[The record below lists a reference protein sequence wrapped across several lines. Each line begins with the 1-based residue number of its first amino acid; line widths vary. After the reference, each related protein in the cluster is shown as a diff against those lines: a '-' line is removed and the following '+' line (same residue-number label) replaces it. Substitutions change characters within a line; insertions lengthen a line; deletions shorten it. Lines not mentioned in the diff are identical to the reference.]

1 MALVAYS
8 KYRIYVTRT
17 VSTAAG
23 SPDYCAINEFS
34 GFTNG
39 DGSGSNLFTGGTASA
54 SGTYKTQTANLAFD
68 GNAAT
73 YWESDND
80 ASGFRWLRYDLASAV
95 VIRNFYLSSTTEYTN
110 EVPRDFLL
118 QGSNDGTSWTTLF
131 QAVDWVATKVAKSE
145 SMRLDLSVGGASLL
159 DTGIGSTKVLLHR
172 YSDGVLIGSTS
183 PNAVTGQWQYRL
195 QNNDPLLVTHIGP
208 SGFRPISDGPVT
220 PYAE

>member
-1 MALVAYS
+1 MALEAYS

-17 VSTAAG
+17 AITDAG
-23 SPDYCAINEFS
+23 APNYCTINEFR

-54 SGTYKTQTANLAFD
+54 SGAYSDQTANLAFD

-73 YWESDND
+73 YWESDD
-80 ASGFRWLRYDLASAV
+80 AASGFRWLRYDLASAV
-95 VIRNFYLSSTTEYTN
+95 VIRNFYLSSTTYPS

-131 QAVDWVATKVAKSE
+131 QAVDWVATNVAKSE

-159 DTGIGSTKVLLHR
+159 DTGVGSIKVLLHR
-172 YSDGVLIGSTS
+172 YSDGVLIGSAS
-183 PNAVTGQWQYRL
+183 PNAVTGQWQYRP

-208 SGFRPISDGPVT
+208 SGFRPVSDGPVT

>member
-1 MALVAYS
+1 MALAAYS

-17 VSTAAG
+17 ASTAAG
-23 SPDYCAINEFS
+23 APNYCTINEFR

-54 SGTYKTQTANLAFD
+54 SGAYNTKTANLAFD

-73 YWESDND
+73 YWESDNA

-95 VIRNFYLSSTTEYTN
+95 VIRNFYLSSTTYPN
-110 EVPRDFLL
+110 EVPRDFLI
-118 QGSNDGTSWTTLF
+118 QGSNDGTTWTTIL
-131 QAVDWVATKVAKSE
+131 QVVDWVATSVAKTE
-145 SMRLDLSVGGASLL
+145 SIRTDLSVGGTSLL
-159 DTGIGSTKVLLHR
+159 DTGVGSTKVLLHR
-172 YSDGVLIGSTS
+172 YSDGVLLGTVA

-208 SGFRPISDGPVT
+208 SGFRPVSDGPVT

>member
-1 MALVAYS
+1 MALEAYS

-17 VSTAAG
+17 ATSDAG
-23 SPDYCAINEFS
+23 APSYCTINEFR

-39 DGSGSNLFTGGTASA
+39 DGSGSNLFMGGTASA
-54 SGTYKTQTANLAFD
+54 SGAYSAQTANLAFD

-73 YWESDND
+73 YWESDNA

-95 VIRNFYLSSTTEYTN
+95 VIRNFYLSSTTYPG

-131 QAVDWVATKVAKSE
+131 QVVDWVATSVGKTE
-145 SMRLDLSVGGASLL
+145 SIRLDLSVGGTSLL
-159 DTGIGSTKVLLHR
+159 DTGVGSIKVLLHR

-195 QNNDPLLVTHIGP
+195 QNNDQLLVTHIGP